1 MSNILIYSALLL
13 PKMHLSLKK
22 KKKGEAEINFRLK
35 QSTISHVQEDIWLNL
50 AWGPGLDVLDLFLTF
65 HS

>member
-1 MSNILIYSALLL
+1 
-13 PKMHLSLKK
+13 MHLSFKK

-35 QSTISHVQEDIWLNL
+35 QSTISHVQEDIWSNL